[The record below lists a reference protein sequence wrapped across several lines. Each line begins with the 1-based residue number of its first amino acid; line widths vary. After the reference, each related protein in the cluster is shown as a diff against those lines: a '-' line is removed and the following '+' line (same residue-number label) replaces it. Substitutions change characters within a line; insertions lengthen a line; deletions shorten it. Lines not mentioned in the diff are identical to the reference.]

1 MEFVIALLRVILI
14 TIAAI
19 LMFIAG
25 YKCHKSI
32 FEVRNHKRGNADQNN
47 DNPLPMY
54 AQKTNKTRVSKADG
68 WNNFFK

>member
-1 MEFVIALLRVILI
+1 M
-14 TIAAI
+14 

-32 FEVRNHKRGNADQNN
+32 FEVRNHKRGNADQDN
-47 DNPLPMY
+47 DKPLPMS

-68 WNNFFK
+68 